1 MVDTASSD
9 EGPALARAAGA
20 EVVVLEDNPGF
31 GAANNVGVERAEH
44 PVTVLLNP
52 DCELLDG
59 SLALLA
65 ARAAGG
71 ELWVP
76 RLLNPDG
83 SLQRSAYPLPGTVGA
98 LLPAVVHPPILP
110 EPLLERVEPFRSE
123 RARSVGWAIAACVAA
138 STETLRRLG
147 PFDPGQFMFYEDM
160 DLCLRAR
167 AAGIPTVFEPAV
179 RIRHVGGHS
188 TRPVYDGDPHDLLAQ
203 TEARGGGRQP
213 RLRRAGARRPR
224 PGAHVRHP
232 GRRAARAGP
241 PRRPR
246 ACPAQRRVARTGTMT
261 PCRSGSSRLQTVTPS
276 SRWSTRAAICTG
288 PGPIRPSAPTS
299 STSC

>member
-1 MVDTASSD
+1 MTPFSIVVVLHDSAGPLPALLASLGQLPSPRQVIVVDTASSD

-20 EVVVLEDNPGF
+20 EVVLLDQNPGF

-71 ELWVP
+71 GLWAP

-83 SLQRSAYPLPGTVGA
+83 SLQRSAYQLPGTIGA

-110 EPLLERVEPFRSE
+110 LPLLERVEPFRSE

-147 PFDPGQFMFYEDM
+147 PFDPAQFMFYEDM

-179 RIRHVGGHS
+179 RVRHLGGHS

-203 TEARGGGRQP
+203 RRREVVGANRGSAALALDDIAQALTFATRAAGR
-213 RLRRAGARRPR
+213 LAL
-224 PGAHVRHP
+224 
-232 GRRAARAGP
+232 GRRADRERAQLAAVLRARA
-241 PRRPR
+241 
-246 ACPAQRRVARTGTMT
+246 Q
-261 PCRSGSSRLQTVTPS
+261 
-276 SRWSTRAAICTG
+276 
-288 PGPIRPSAPTS
+288 
-299 STSC
+299 